1 MAGKVTLI
9 TGPMCAGKTTELRRL
24 AENHARC
31 DMPVVLIRFLSDER
45 DGSTGAGTPSLFTHR
60 GDWGID
66 PGIAGHFRSVR
77 AVSLTEVDLSGD
89 ERFVAID
96 EGQFFKDLAPA
107 VRRWAEMGV
116 SVVISAL
123 NGKAD
128 RSPWASVSEV
138 YPEADNV
145 ITVTAVCGVCKRPDR
160 EAIFSLRLPG
170 ASAPDADGVA
180 IGGKEDYVP
189 ACREC
194 SKCPGKIEER
204 QADSP
209 GGSGRKSP

>member
-1 MAGKVTLI
+1 MSGKVTLI

-31 DMPVVLIRFLSDER
+31 EMPVVLVRFLSDER
-45 DGSTGAGTPSLFTHR
+45 DGRAEPGTPSLFTHR

-66 PGIAGHFRSVR
+66 PGIAMHFRSVR
-77 AVSLTEVDLSGD
+77 AVSLTEVDLSED

-107 VRRWAEMGV
+107 VRRWAGMGV

-128 RSPWASVSEV
+128 RSPWAPVSEV
-138 YPEADNV
+138 YPEADRV

-160 EAIFSLRLPG
+160 EAIFSLRKPG
-170 ASAPDADGVA
+170 ALAPDADGVA

-189 ACREC
+189 ACRGCSEC
-194 SKCPGKIEER
+194 PEKRGEPR
-204 QADSP
+204 ADFP
-209 GGSGRKSP
+209 GGSGGKTV